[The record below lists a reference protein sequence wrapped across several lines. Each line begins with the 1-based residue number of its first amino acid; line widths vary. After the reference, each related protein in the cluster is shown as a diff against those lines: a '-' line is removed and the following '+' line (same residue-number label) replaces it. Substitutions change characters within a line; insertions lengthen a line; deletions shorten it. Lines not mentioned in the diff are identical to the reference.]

1 MKERI
6 HKVLARAGV
15 GSRRAIEKLISEN
28 RVQVNGRLA
37 KLGDALG
44 RGDSVRVDG
53 KPVKVET
60 AFTQYRRVIA
70 YHKPE
75 GEVCTAS
82 DPEGRP
88 TVFDRLPEPG
98 QGRWIMVGRLD
109 VNTAG
114 LLLFTTDGELAHRL
128 MHPSSGVDREYAVRV
143 KGQVDDDMIARLKA
157 GVELED
163 GVAKFTDIQKSVSEG
178 DGSNQWYYCV
188 LMEGRHREARR
199 LWESQGPIVSRLR
212 RVRYGCIFL
221 PKRLRSG
228 RWEEL
233 DQRAVNDLADLV
245 GVERKEVPQKTPD
258 QRIKEKRVIGKR
270 VNPAKIRPRRTQG
283 RSKPRS

>member
-15 GSRRAIEKLISEN
+15 GSRRGIEKLIAEN
-28 RVQVNGRLA
+28 RVQVNGKIA
-37 KLGDALG
+37 KLGDSLG
-44 RGDSVRVDG
+44 RTDSVRVDG
-53 KPVKVET
+53 KQVKVES
-60 AFTQYRRVIA
+60 AFTQGRRVIA

-88 TVFDRLPEPG
+88 TVFDRLPEAG

-143 KGQVDDDMIARLKA
+143 KGHVNEEMLTRLKT

-163 GVAKFTDIQKSVSEG
+163 GPAKFTDIQRSVEDG
-178 DGSNQWYYCV
+178 DGINHWYYCV

-199 LWESQGPIVSRLR
+199 LWESQGVMVSRLR

-233 DQRAVNDLADLV
+233 DQRAVNDLSDLV
-245 GVERKEVPQKTPD
+245 GAERREVPQKTPD
-258 QRIKEKRVIGKR
+258 QRIKEKRIIGKK
-270 VNPAKIRPRRTQG
+270 VNTGRIRASGAKRRT
-283 RSKPRS
+283 

>member
-1 MKERI
+1 M
-6 HKVLARAGV
+6 
-15 GSRRAIEKLISEN
+15 
-28 RVQVNGRLA
+28 QVNGRLA

-44 RGDSVRVDG
+44 RSDSVRVDG

-212 RVRYGCIFL
+212 RVRYGCIFC
-221 PKRLRSG
+221 PSVCAAVVGKSWISVRSMI
-228 RWEEL
+228 WPIW
-233 DQRAVNDLADLV
+233 LA
-245 GVERKEVPQKTPD
+245 
-258 QRIKEKRVIGKR
+258 
-270 VNPAKIRPRRTQG
+270 
-283 RSKPRS
+283 

>member
-15 GSRRAIEKLISEN
+15 GSRRGIEQLIKEN
-28 RVQVNGRLA
+28 RVKVNGKA
-37 KLGDALG
+37 ATIGDSLE
-44 RGDSVRVDG
+44 RGDTVRIDG

-60 AFTQYRRVIA
+60 AFTQFRRVIA

-88 TVFDRLPEPG
+88 TVFDRLPDPG

-109 VNTAG
+109 VNTCG
-114 LLLFTTDGELAHRL
+114 LLLFTTDGDLAHKL
-128 MHPSSGVDREYAVRV
+128 MHPSSQVDREYAVRV
-143 KGQVDDDMIARLKA
+143 RGHVGDEMINRLKT

-163 GVAKFTDIQKSVSEG
+163 GPAKFTDIQPSLEDG
-178 DGSNQWYYCV
+178 DGQNHWYYCV

-199 LWESQGPIVSRLR
+199 LWDSQGVTVSRLR

-233 DQRAVNDLADLV
+233 DQRSCNDLADSV
-245 GVERKEVPQKTPD
+245 GVERAAVPQKTPD
-258 QRIKEKRVIGKR
+258 QLIKERRVSKKRVRIKR
-270 VNPAKIRPRRTQG
+270 
-283 RSKPRS
+283 

>member
-15 GSRRAIEKLISEN
+15 GSRRAIERMIDEK
-28 RVQVNGRLA
+28 RVQLNGKIA
-37 KLGDALG
+37 KLGDSLG
-44 RGDSVRVDG
+44 RHDSVRVDG

-60 AFTQYRRVIA
+60 AFTQGRRVIA

-114 LLLFTTDGELAHRL
+114 LLLFTTDGDLAHRL

-143 KGQVDDDMIARLKA
+143 KGQVDDDMIKRLKQ

-163 GVAKFTDIQKSVSEG
+163 GPAKFTDVQRSVEDG
-178 DGSNQWYYCV
+178 DGSNHWYYCV

-199 LWESQGPIVSRLR
+199 LWESQGTIVSRLR

-233 DQRAVNDLADLV
+233 DQRAVNDLADMV
-245 GVERKEVPQKTPD
+245 GVERREVPQKTPD
-258 QRIKEKRVIGKR
+258 QLIKERRIIGKK
-270 VNPAKIRPRRTQG
+270 VNPSRIRASRPKRR
-283 RSKPRS
+283 S

>member
-28 RVQVNGRLA
+28 RVQVNGKLA

-44 RGDSVRVDG
+44 RSDSVRVDG

-199 LWESQGPIVSRLR
+199 LWESQGPIV
-212 RVRYGCIFL
+212 
-221 PKRLRSG
+221 
-228 RWEEL
+228 
-233 DQRAVNDLADLV
+233 
-245 GVERKEVPQKTPD
+245 
-258 QRIKEKRVIGKR
+258 
-270 VNPAKIRPRRTQG
+270 
-283 RSKPRS
+283 

>member
-15 GSRRAIEKLISEN
+15 GSRRAIERMIAEK
-28 RVQVNGRLA
+28 RVQLNGKIA
-37 KLGDALG
+37 QLGDSLG
-44 RGDSVRVDG
+44 RHDSVRVDG
-53 KPVKVET
+53 KPVKVEN
-60 AFTQYRRVIA
+60 AFTQGRRVIA

-98 QGRWIMVGRLD
+98 MGRWIMVGRLD

-114 LLLFTTDGELAHRL
+114 LLLFTTDGDLAHRL

-143 KGQVDDDMIARLKA
+143 KGQVDDDMIKRLKQ
-157 GVELED
+157 GIELED
-163 GVAKFTDIQKSVSEG
+163 GPAKFTDIQRSVEDGEG
-178 DGSNQWYYCV
+178 ANHWFYCV

-199 LWESQGPIVSRLR
+199 LWESQGVIVSRLR

-245 GVERKEVPQKTPD
+245 GVERREVPQKTPD
-258 QRIKEKRVIGKR
+258 QRIKERRIIGKK
-270 VNPAKIRPRRTQG
+270 VNPARIRASRPKHRR
-283 RSKPRS
+283 

>member
-15 GSRRAIEKLISEN
+15 GSRRGIEKLIAEN
-28 RVQVNGRLA
+28 RVQVNGKIA
-37 KLGDALG
+37 KLGDSLG
-44 RGDSVRVDG
+44 RTDSVRVDG
-53 KPVKVET
+53 KQVKVES
-60 AFTQYRRVIA
+60 AFTQGRRVIA

-88 TVFDRLPEPG
+88 TVFDRLPEAG

-143 KGQVDDDMIARLKA
+143 KGHVNEEMLTRLKT

-163 GVAKFTDIQKSVSEG
+163 GPAKFTDIQSSVEDG
-178 DGSNQWYYCV
+178 DGINHWYYCV

-199 LWESQGPIVSRLR
+199 LWESQGVMVSRLR

-233 DQRAVNDLADLV
+233 DQRAVNDLSDLV
-245 GVERKEVPQKTPD
+245 GAERREVPQKTPD
-258 QRIKEKRVIGKR
+258 QRIKEKRIIGKK
-270 VNPAKIRPRRTQG
+270 VNTGRIRASGAKRRT
-283 RSKPRS
+283 

>member
-28 RVQVNGRLA
+28 RVQVNGKLA

-178 DGSNQWYYCV
+178 DGSNHWYYCV

-283 RSKPRS
+283 PSKSRS

>member
-15 GSRRAIEKLISEN
+15 GSRRGIEKLIAEN
-28 RVQVNGRLA
+28 RVQVNGKIA
-37 KLGDALG
+37 KLGDSLG
-44 RGDSVRVDG
+44 RTDSVRVDG
-53 KPVKVET
+53 KQVKVES
-60 AFTQYRRVIA
+60 AFTQGRRVIA

-88 TVFDRLPEPG
+88 TVFDRLPEAG

-143 KGQVDDDMIARLKA
+143 KGHVNEEMLTRLKA

-163 GVAKFTDIQKSVSEG
+163 GPAKFTDIQRSVDDG
-178 DGSNQWYYCV
+178 DGINHWYYCV

-199 LWESQGPIVSRLR
+199 LWESQGVMVSRLR

-233 DQRAVNDLADLV
+233 DQRAVNDLSDLV
-245 GVERKEVPQKTPD
+245 GAERREVPQKTPD
-258 QRIKEKRVIGKR
+258 QRIKEKRIIGKK
-270 VNPAKIRPRRTQG
+270 VNTGRIRASGAKRRT
-283 RSKPRS
+283 

>member
-28 RVQVNGRLA
+28 RVQVNGKLA

-98 QGRWIMVGRLD
+98 Q
-109 VNTAG
+109 
-114 LLLFTTDGELAHRL
+114 
-128 MHPSSGVDREYAVRV
+128 
-143 KGQVDDDMIARLKA
+143 
-157 GVELED
+157 
-163 GVAKFTDIQKSVSEG
+163 
-178 DGSNQWYYCV
+178 
-188 LMEGRHREARR
+188 
-199 LWESQGPIVSRLR
+199 
-212 RVRYGCIFL
+212 
-221 PKRLRSG
+221 
-228 RWEEL
+228 
-233 DQRAVNDLADLV
+233 
-245 GVERKEVPQKTPD
+245 
-258 QRIKEKRVIGKR
+258 
-270 VNPAKIRPRRTQG
+270 
-283 RSKPRS
+283 

>member
-15 GSRRAIEKLISEN
+15 GSRRGIEKLIAEN
-28 RVQVNGRLA
+28 RVQVNGKIA
-37 KLGDALG
+37 KLGDSLG
-44 RGDSVRVDG
+44 RTDSVRVDG
-53 KPVKVET
+53 KQVKVES
-60 AFTQYRRVIA
+60 AFTQGRRVIA

-88 TVFDRLPEPG
+88 TVFDRLPEAG

-143 KGQVDDDMIARLKA
+143 KGHVNEEMLTRLKA

-163 GVAKFTDIQKSVSEG
+163 GPAKFTDIQRSVEDG
-178 DGSNQWYYCV
+178 DGINHWYYCV

-199 LWESQGPIVSRLR
+199 LWESQGVMVSRLR

-233 DQRAVNDLADLV
+233 DQRAVNDLSDLV
-245 GVERKEVPQKTPD
+245 GAERREVPQKTPD
-258 QRIKEKRVIGKR
+258 QRIKEKRIIGKK
-270 VNPAKIRPRRTQG
+270 VNTGRIRASGAKRRT
-283 RSKPRS
+283 

>member
-15 GSRRAIEKLISEN
+15 GSRRGIEKLITEN
-28 RVQVNGRLA
+28 RVQVNGKLA
-37 KLGDALG
+37 KLGDSLG
-44 RGDSVRVDG
+44 RTDSVRVDG
-53 KPVKVET
+53 KPVKVES
-60 AFTQYRRVIA
+60 AFTQGRRVIA

-88 TVFDRLPEPG
+88 TVFDRLPEAG

-114 LLLFTTDGELAHRL
+114 LLLFTTDGDLAHRL

-143 KGQVDDDMIARLKA
+143 KGHVNEEMIDRLKA
-157 GVELED
+157 GIELED
-163 GVAKFTDIQKSVSEG
+163 GPAKFTDIQRSVEDG
-178 DGSNQWYYCV
+178 DGINHWFYCV

-199 LWESQGPIVSRLR
+199 LWESQGVLVSRLR

-233 DQRAVNDLADLV
+233 DQRAVNDLSDLV
-245 GVERKEVPQKTPD
+245 GAERREVPQKTPD
-258 QRIKEKRVIGKR
+258 QRIKEKRIIGKR
-270 VNPAKIRPRRTQG
+270 VNTGKIRASGPKRR
-283 RSKPRS
+283 S